1 MKTYNVILKI
11 EGYSTLT
18 VDESE
23 ITNLGNALHKITD
36 TTLDIS
42 SDNTCG
48 ELEINFYEIVSIS
61 DCG

>member
-18 VDESE
+18 VDERE
-23 ITNLGNALHKITD
+23 ITNLGNTLHKITD

-48 ELEINFYEIVSIS
+48 ELEINIYEIVSIS

>member
-18 VDESE
+18 VDERE
-23 ITNLGNALHKITD
+23 ITNLGNTLHKITD